1 MHLALEQMRFE
12 ERLKIEF
19 DIDEDTLDQPVP
31 PMMLQT
37 LVENAIKH
45 GISKKITGGIIEIGA
60 KKVEGFLTIHVINP
74 GHFKSPM
81 VTKDPGV
88 GLINS
93 KNRLQI
99 LFGETAHINL
109 RPLDKN
115 HVIAEVN
122 LPYLEI

>member
-1 MHLALEQMRFE
+1 LS
-12 ERLKIEF
+12 I
-19 DIDEDTLDQPVP
+19 
-31 PMMLQT
+31 
-37 LVENAIKH
+37 N
-45 GISKKITGGIIEIGA
+45 
-60 KKVEGFLTIHVINP
+60 VINP
-74 GHFKSPM
+74 GHFKSPILS
-81 VTKDPGV
+81 KEQGV

-122 LPYLEI
+122 LPYLEN